1 MRADTIQIMAYL
13 ELLWMTCE
21 LNPEVA
27 EDMLSSWV
35 ETFVKVRNKSI
46 ELTGLYNDLI
56 LILQNKDFSGA
67 QDILVNIDELT
78 HE

>member
-1 MRADTIQIMAYL
+1 MKAETIQIMAYL
-13 ELLWMTCE
+13 ELLRMTCE

-46 ELTGLYNDLI
+46 ELTNLYNDLI

-67 QDILVNIDELT
+67 QDIIVKIDELT

>member
-1 MRADTIQIMAYL
+1 MKSETIQIMAYL
-13 ELLWMTCE
+13 ELLRMTCE

-46 ELTGLYNDLI
+46 ELTNLYNDLI

-67 QDILVNIDELT
+67 QDIIVKIDELT

>member
-1 MRADTIQIMAYL
+1 MRADTVQIMAYL
-13 ELLWMTCE
+13 ELLRMTCE
-21 LNPEVA
+21 LNP

-46 ELTGLYNDLI
+46 ELINLYNDLI

-67 QDILVNIDELT
+67 QDIIVKVDELT